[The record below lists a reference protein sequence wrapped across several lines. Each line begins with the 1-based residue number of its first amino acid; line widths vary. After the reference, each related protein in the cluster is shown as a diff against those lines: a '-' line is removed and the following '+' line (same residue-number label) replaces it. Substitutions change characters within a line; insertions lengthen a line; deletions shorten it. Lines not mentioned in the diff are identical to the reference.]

1 MTVISPEAHGHFVEE
16 QYTMARDRRFS
27 PVSLSRRSVVQ
38 RGTALGA
45 GAALGRFAFAGAQ
58 TPSASPAA
66 QMDPEFAA
74 AQEEFLAQFPLEGK
88 SLRILSAVVGGK
100 TPEEDEL
107 FAQEI
112 TRLTGIEVE
121 LVHPTADYGEK
132 MLADLA
138 AGVQYDLIYTNQDT
152 VDVLVNDEVLTEL
165 SGQIQESAILSN
177 PTVIPTEEWDMVTY
191 DDGSIYSV
199 FQKFE
204 GARMLTVRQ
213 DWLDKLGLETPRTL
227 EEVYDVMV
235 AFRDGDP
242 VGDGSR
248 PLGLGTAGTYDIQ
261 PFMSSVGLM
270 YGYVMDGDRR
280 TIPYATE
287 EAIPVY
293 EWLANLYAEGLYD
306 PNFATATTADFRNL
320 FMTDRVGFVTYR
332 DTWVGL
338 FNQAVQTE
346 NPDSPFEA
354 KGIAACEGPN
364 GEILLNRGQPSVWTI
379 PVNAQDP
386 ETAFTFMEWWHTFP
400 GITLGSLGILDHDY
414 TVDGDTYALTE
425 VGTEHGMDHGQPT
438 PYNSNYTNPIGELP
452 GLAEAQ
458 EISKQYGQL
467 AVAGPQWSPEVQPI
481 LDEHVIQMILGDL
494 PPADGVAALREALLA
509 EDLIDE

>member
-1 MTVISPEAHGHFVEE
+1 MSRI
-16 QYTMARDRRFS
+16 RRVTS
-27 PVSLSRRSVVQ
+27 SSLTRRSLIQ

-45 GAALGRFAFAGAQ
+45 GAAAGAALGGATLAGAQ
-58 TPSASPAA
+58 TPS
-66 QMDPEFAA
+66 
-74 AQEEFLAQFPLEGK
+74 
-88 SLRILSAVVGGK
+88 
-100 TPEEDEL
+100 
-107 FAQEI
+107 AQEI

-152 VDVLVNDEVLTEL
+152 VDVLTADEVLTDLTE
-165 SGQIQESAILSN
+165 QIQGSPILSN
-177 PTVIPTEEWDMVTY
+177 PSVIPPEEWELVTY
-191 DDGSIYSV
+191 DDGRIFSA

-204 GARMLTVRQ
+204 GARMITLRQ

-227 EEVYDVMV
+227 DEVYEVMV

-242 VGDGSR
+242 VGDGSQ
-248 PLGLGTAGTYDIQ
+248 PLGLGLAGTYDIQ
-261 PFMSSVGLM
+261 PFMSSAGIM
-270 YGYVMDGDRR
+270 YGYVDVDGKR
-280 TIPYATE
+280 TIPYASD

-293 EWLANLYAEGLYD
+293 EWLAKLYAEGLLD

-320 FMTDRVGFVTYR
+320 FMTDRLGMVTYW

-338 FNQAVQTE
+338 FNAQVRAT
-346 NPDSPFEA
+346 NPDTEFNA
-354 KGIAACEGPN
+354 VGIAATEGPN

-379 PVNAQDP
+379 PVNANDP
-386 ETAFTFMEWWHTFP
+386 ETAFRFIEWWNTFP
-400 GITLGSLGILDHDY
+400 GITLGSLGIEGHDY
-414 TVDGDTYALTE
+414 TVEGDTYELTE
-425 VGTEHGMDHGQPT
+425 IGQEHAMDHGSPT
-438 PYNSNYTNPIGELP
+438 PYNSNWTNPIGALP

-494 PPADGVAALREALLA
+494 TPSDGVAALREALLGA
-509 EDLIDE
+509 GLIDE